1 MCEPI
6 PDTLLFNGQNHSIAK
21 IALYRKK
28 RSQKEPRFEF
38 QPRQKR
44 TTADSDGYHCQWEV
58 IDNCLMLRAIYA
70 EQTTVFEPPQLA
82 AWFCGTFVLGMSGQC
97 FLARHMRSYYAT
109 ELVLRFQHGKLV
121 EQTINDN
128 TAKVEQLRHDHDA
141 EFPPL
146 EEGKVYLI

>member
-6 PDTLLFNGQNHSIAK
+6 PDMFFFNNQNHSIPK
-21 IALYRKK
+21 ISLYHKK

-44 TTADSDGYHCQWEV
+44 TTADKDGYNCQWEV
-58 IDNCLMLRAIYA
+58 IDNSLMLRTIYA
-70 EQTTVFEPPQLA
+70 EQTTVFEPPLLA
-82 AWFCGTFVLGMSGQC
+82 TWFCGTLVLGLSGHC

-121 EQTINDN
+121 KQTINDN
-128 TAKVEQLRHDHDA
+128 TAKLEQLRKDHDA